1 MSTTIEEA
9 VKPVTQVKNRI
20 LLALPSLDYQRLQA
34 KLEFV
39 NLARGTVLYD
49 VGSAI
54 RHAYFMNT
62 GMVSLIASTENGATV
77 EVGSVGD
84 EGLIGMPVV
93 LGGKSRMSYRAVVQI
108 AATGMKLSVAALESE
123 LEQCPRLRELLLKY
137 MHVLHAHV
145 SQSAV
150 CNRFHS
156 LEQRLCRW
164 LLTTR
169 DRVALD
175 RFPLTHE
182 SLAHILGSTRT
193 PLTLTAGALQKA
205 GSIAYHRGII
215 RILDSAALEAAACEC
230 YRIVKDDYDHLLDS

>member
-34 KLEFV
+34 NLEFV

-49 VGSAI
+49 VGWAI

-62 GMVSLIASTENGATV
+62 GMVSLIASTEKGATV

-93 LGGKSRMSYRAVVQI
+93 LDKSRMSYRAVVQI

-175 RFPLTHE
+175 RFPLTHKG
-182 SLAHILGSTRT
+182 LGH
-193 PLTLTAGALQKA
+193 K
-205 GSIAYHRGII
+205 
-215 RILDSAALEAAACEC
+215 
-230 YRIVKDDYDHLLDS
+230 